1 LLTSVGVAVPLA
13 NHMANLEPRA
23 VAMRLAAGERLNF
36 YRTLHGSYTYN
47 FVPEPPPP
55 RPRLLII
62 ETYRLSSF
70 LGNYGAGRTL
80 ATFSLLP
87 GEKTTIS
94 VKSYTKTETDAKSA
108 SSVLDSFSHESSEDL
123 ENSIQNEQSDKQN
136 QSESF
141 EYHAEA
147 DAHASW
153 GWGSGN
159 ISGGVKGGSNSSRED
174 FTKNVANA
182 VDKHAAKASSKRDV
196 QINTSFE
203 AKTESGTE
211 TSTVREL
218 QNINVGRTL
227 NFVFRQ
233 MNQEYISILH
243 LVDVRLAFFNGFAE
257 SRREV
262 ALHDIDSLLD
272 SVVIPSAK
280 ATVRDT
286 IISELQTI
294 FDYQD
299 KIQSIVEDRALPG
312 GGSYL
317 RVRKDLNTTVTVG
330 DDALS
335 VLGIPLRVDTRVM
348 RTEGVIVE
356 ALLGQ
361 GNALDPYSAGL
372 QDESVRAKV
381 LANDLTVAQ
390 TKRETLAQ
398 TVVNDGSEPGAK
410 LFAEVF
416 PCCNQVLCCCGQR
429 EPATA
434 NAGKLPDPS
443 S

>member
-1 LLTSVGVAVPLA
+1 
-13 NHMANLEPRA
+13 M
-23 VAMRLAAGERLNF
+23 
-36 YRTLHGSYTYN
+36 
-47 FVPEPPPP
+47 
-55 RPRLLII
+55 
-62 ETYRLSSF
+62 
-70 LGNYGAGRTL
+70 
-80 ATFSLLP
+80 
-87 GEKTTIS
+87 
-94 VKSYTKTETDAKSA
+94 
-108 SSVLDSFSHESSEDL
+108 
-123 ENSIQNEQSDKQN
+123 
-136 QSESF
+136 
-141 EYHAEA
+141 
-147 DAHASW
+147 
-153 GWGSGN
+153 
-159 ISGGVKGGSNSSRED
+159 KGGSNSARED
-174 FTKNVANA
+174 FSKNVANA

-211 TSTVREL
+211 TSIVREL

-272 SVVIPSAK
+272 AVVIPSAK

-299 KIQSIVEDRALPG
+299 KIRSIVEDRALPG

-330 DDALS
+330 DDALT
-335 VLGIPLRVDTRVM
+335 VLGIPLRVDTRVL
-348 RTEGVIVE
+348 RTEGVIAE

-361 GNALDPYSAGL
+361 GNALDPYSEGL
-372 QDESVRAKV
+372 QGESVRAKV
-381 LANDLTVAQ
+381 LANDVAVAQ

-398 TVVNDGSEPGAK
+398 TVVNDGNAPGAK

-416 PCCNQVLCCCGQR
+416 PCCNQVCCYCGQK

-434 NAGKLPDPS
+434 NAGKVPNPS
-443 S
+443 P